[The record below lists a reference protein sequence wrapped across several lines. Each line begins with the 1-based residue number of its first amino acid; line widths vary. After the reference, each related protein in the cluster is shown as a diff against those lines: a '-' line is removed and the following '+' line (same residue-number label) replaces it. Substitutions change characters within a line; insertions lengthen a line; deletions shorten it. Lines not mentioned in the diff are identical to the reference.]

1 MQMSSERDSILLEY
15 EEMKGSFEELSQR
28 YEELRTRST
37 GATPADPLTSSFNNN
52 VSFYTEFLTMQG
64 FILGLFDS
72 FFIHIYIHA
81 ISIIC

>member
-52 VSFYTEFLTMQG
+52 VSF
-64 FILGLFDS
+64 
-72 FFIHIYIHA
+72 
-81 ISIIC
+81 

>member
-52 VSFYTEFLTMQG
+52 VSYYLLTMQG
-64 FILGLFDS
+64 FILGLFDIS
-72 FFIHIYIHA
+72 FLHIYIHA
-81 ISIIC
+81 ISII